1 MANGR
6 TAAVPRRAGNGT
18 CPDAGISDRDLLARF
33 NAHRDELAERAFAA
47 LVARHGAM
55 VLRVCGQIL
64 GDRDAAEDAFQA
76 TFLVLARRSG
86 SIRRPE
92 LLGNWLYGVAVRTSC
107 EARMRDR
114 KRRER
119 EVLATLGLDG
129 LRAHDGARPEQNL
142 IGREE
147 FEALHEEL
155 SRLRDRYRIPIVLC
169 ELEGLTYQEAARRLH
184 CPVGTVGVR
193 LSRGRQR
200 LRSQLLRRGIV
211 PAGVLSAAF
220 LGAEVASAG
229 P

>member
-6 TAAVPRRAGNGT
+6 TAAVPRRSGNGNANGNGNGKS
-18 CPDAGISDRDLLARF
+18 PDAGVNVSMSDRDLLAQF

-55 VLRVCGQIL
+55 VLRVCCQIL

-107 EARMRDR
+107 EARMRDQ

-119 EVLATLGLDG
+119 EALATQRLDE
-129 LRAHDGARPEQNL
+129 RVAHDGDGAQPERNL
-142 IGREE
+142 ISREE
-147 FEALHEEL
+147 LEVLHEEL
-155 SRLRDRYRIPIVLC
+155 
-169 ELEGLTYQEAARRLH
+169 
-184 CPVGTVGVR
+184 
-193 LSRGRQR
+193 
-200 LRSQLLRRGIV
+200 
-211 PAGVLSAAF
+211 
-220 LGAEVASAG
+220 
-229 P
+229 